1 MKNYYF
7 LLGLPRAGNT
17 LLGSLINQT
26 PNVNVSA
33 NSVLMDVL
41 HALDEIKSNNQYYQ
55 NFPDEKSY
63 DNISKNVFNN
73 YYSNYKA
80 KNIID
85 RGCWGTPGNL
95 KQIKKI
101 IKKPKFII
109 LYRPILECLASLVK
123 AEQPKNIS
131 KTCDYYMSGSGLL
144 GLNLIAI
151 DNVIRRNEDYLFL
164 TYDELVKNPIQVV
177 KKIFSFIEEDY
188 FEIDVKNLKQFS
200 SNGIE
205 YDDSKIKVPLHTIR
219 TSSISKNET
228 NIEDFLPKDVIV
240 KYGNIRL

>member
-1 MKNYYF
+1 
-7 LLGLPRAGNT
+7 
-17 LLGSLINQT
+17 
-26 PNVNVSA
+26 
-33 NSVLMDVL
+33 
-41 HALDEIKSNNQYYQ
+41 
-55 NFPDEKSY
+55 
-63 DNISKNVFNN
+63 
-73 YYSNYKA
+73 
-80 KNIID
+80 
-85 RGCWGTPGNL
+85 
-95 KQIKKI
+95 
-101 IKKPKFII
+101 
-109 LYRPILECLASLVK
+109 
-123 AEQPKNIS
+123 
-131 KTCDYYMSGSGLL
+131 MSGSGLL